1 MNRLATVLDL
11 NKPSTYREYFIGID
25 EFNHPKVY
33 TDQHATFVLL
43 IRLILLEPG
52 TYPNHP
58 DMGVGLVSRY
68 RFVMKEK
75 LGELQTRI
83 QNQINTYL
91 PEFSAV
97 NVEVSYE
104 EQHKYTQISIMI
116 DEITYKMTYNP
127 ETNILSSVA

>member
-11 NKPSTYREYFIGID
+11 NKPSIYREYFIGID

-104 EQHKYTQISIMI
+104 KQHKYTQISITI

>member
-104 EQHKYTQISIMI
+104 EQHKYTQISITI
-116 DEITYKMTYNP
+116 DEIIYKMTYNP

>member
-1 MNRLATVLDL
+1 MNTLATVLDL

-68 RFVMKEK
+68 RFAMKEK
-75 LGELQTRI
+75 LANLQTRI
-83 QNQINTYL
+83 EEQISTYL

-104 EQHKYTQISIMI
+104 KEHKYTQISITI
-116 DEITYKMTYNP
+116 EEITYKMTYTR
-127 ETNILSSVA
+127 ESNILSSVA

>member
-1 MNRLATVLDL
+1 MNTLATVLDL

-68 RFVMKEK
+68 RFAMKEK
-75 LGELQTRI
+75 LANLQTRI
-83 QNQINTYL
+83 EEQISTYL

-104 EQHKYTQISIMI
+104 KEHKYTQISITI

-127 ETNILSSVA
+127 ETNVLSSVA

>member
-1 MNRLATVLDL
+1 MNTLATVLDL

-25 EFNHPKVY
+25 EFNRPKVY

-104 EQHKYTQISIMI
+104 EQHKYTQISITI

>member
-1 MNRLATVLDL
+1 MNKLATVLDL

-104 EQHKYTQISIMI
+104 EQHKYTQISITI
-116 DEITYKMTYNP
+116 DEIIYKMTYNP

>member
-104 EQHKYTQISIMI
+104 EQHKYTKISITI

>member
-1 MNRLATVLDL
+1 MNTLATVLDL

-25 EFNHPKVY
+25 EFNNPKVY
-33 TDQHATFVLL
+33 TDQHDTFVIL

-68 RFVMKEK
+68 RFAMKEK
-75 LGELQTRI
+75 LANLQTRI
-83 QNQINTYL
+83 EEQISTYL

-104 EQHKYTQISIMI
+104 KEHKYTQISITI

>member
-104 EQHKYTQISIMI
+104 KQHKYTQISITI